1 MENSQ
6 TRETAEKTLKP
17 WYKKWW
23 GVILII
29 ALFPVTVPYLIWTKT
44 SWKKWVKIVVM
55 VIWIVFLINK
65 FGDSSQKKEEAKEF
79 NKQAEAFISE
89 NKINEAIAAIK
100 KSEELDTKKTEN
112 TAFALDEKIAQLQS
126 SDFLAKTLV
135 EMSDDDFKLLKKGE
149 LKTIYIDHTELN
161 KLFLA
166 ELQKN
171 SGKRAE
177 LLAINE
183 EVKQR
188 EAALARETKIKEQ
201 FSVWDGSHVN
211 LTKLIKKTMNDPD
224 SYEHVETKYWIMK
237 DHLIVNTTFRG
248 KNGFGGMV
256 QNTVKAKVSL
266 DGENIQIIEQY

>member
-1 MENSQ
+1 M
-6 TRETAEKTLKP
+6 
-17 WYKKWW
+17 
-23 GVILII
+23 
-29 ALFPVTVPYLIWTKT
+29 
-44 SWKKWVKIVVM
+44 VM